1 MENNAKEKNSLNG
14 QIIVVQNEESNQE
27 KKWTWGKYGHFI
39 YKFKYWVLGFTLLGA
54 IAGFLGTKFGYNAIK
69 EYATVTFKPVFPTLT
84 SEDGNV
90 VKKTY
95 FDGSDAS
102 LLGLT
107 NKDKL
112 EKVKASS
119 PSFSSL
125 NISKILEDGDISI
138 AEVTN
143 ENDKLDATPT
153 FYTIK
158 AKVSSFGGERTS
170 KQFLFA
176 LIDNEKAS
184 ADWVIKIDDL
194 SINQNNFE
202 KDLTASMQYQGANEE
217 QISLAKND
225 NATKQYYSEVLI
237 RDVLLLKKAEE
248 DKFFESEEAKSIIN
262 AAVRTLKAQYY
273 LQRLILEASKNI
285 PDPTPEQARAFF
297 EQAKDQIS
305 QMYGITEYNTQTMP
319 TINQLYKV
327 AYSEQLVQRDITDL
341 KDKAIIER
349 NNSVLGEASM
359 ISPLQQGAQTNLLPR
374 GN

>member
-1 MENNAKEKNSLNG
+1 MYSKNLKVKILLISSIVILISGLLMSCSNNKGNS
-14 QIIVVQNEESNQE
+14 
-27 KKWTWGKYGHFI
+27 T
-39 YKFKYWVLGFTLLGA
+39 
-54 IAGFLGTKFGYNAIK
+54 
-69 EYATVTFKPVFPTLT
+69 
-84 SEDGNV
+84 
-90 VKKTY
+90 
-95 FDGSDAS
+95 AS
-102 LLGLT
+102 LDSINYLSGG
-107 NKDKL
+107 
-112 EKVKASS
+112 
-119 PSFSSL
+119 
-125 NISKILEDGDISI
+125 DG
-138 AEVTN
+138 
-143 ENDKLDATPT
+143 
-153 FYTIK
+153 
-158 AKVSSFGGERTS
+158 
-170 KQFLFA
+170 
-176 LIDNEKAS
+176 
-184 ADWVIKIDDL
+184 DWVIKIDDL

-217 QISLAKND
+217 QIALAKND